1 MWLPGFLGMLSR
13 PSLAFKEAGPAQL
26 SGAMMMPGSGSVLG
40 RPELPPGSLAEVVPA
55 LVP

>member
-40 RPELPPGSLAEVVPA
+40 RPELPPGSLAEVAPA